1 MNQKDALE
9 FGTLRSYL
17 WPIHRHELRMFLPML
32 IMIFFVCFNYSI
44 LRSMKDS
51 VLITAPGGAEVL
63 PFIKLWVILPA
74 AILST
79 LIFTKLSNHYSQEKV
94 FYMVIS
100 FFISGYLLFAFVLY
114 PMREFLHPESL
125 AVSMTEIL
133 PKGFKGLIS
142 MLCYWT
148 YTGFYVLC
156 ELWSTLVLSV
166 LFWGFANE
174 VTKITVARRF
184 YSVFSIFSNISAII
198 AGQTANFL
206 STRGIY
212 NENLPFGSDSYEQ
225 TMMTMVV
232 VICSTSLIIMGV
244 FRWMNKNVLNHA
256 SFDEFHKTK
265 RELKAKGKLS
275 IRDSFTY
282 LSNSKYL
289 ICIAVIVVGY
299 NLSINL
305 AEILWKDRL
314 RTLYDKADDVNV
326 FLNNLTSTMGVIS
339 TIIAIFMARIIARF
353 GWTKTAGITPVIM
366 LIISIGFFG
375 FIIFEK
381 ELAPYAISFF
391 GMSSLALSVYF
402 GALQNCLS
410 KAMKYSVFDATKE
423 IAFIPLDHESKLKGK
438 AAIDGVG
445 SRIGKSGGSLL
456 YQGLILS
463 FGSILSSAPPVA
475 LIIIGSIGGWIYAVR
490 TLGKQFTEKV
500 RMQAGDLVAPE
511 APVSTTQSAPVSNT
525 L

>member
-1 MNQKDALE
+1 MRYNIYFKREFMTQTSDAVE

-51 VLITAPGGAEVL
+51 LIITAPGGAEVL

-79 LIFTKLSNHYSQEKV
+79 LVFTKLCNRYSQEKV
-94 FYMVIS
+94 FYIVIS
-100 FFISGYLLFAFVLY
+100 FFITGYLLFAFVLY
-114 PMREFLHPESL
+114 PMRELLHPVSL
-125 AVSMTEIL
+125 AVRMQEIL
-133 PKGFKGLIS
+133 PIGFKGLIS
-142 MLCYWT
+142 MCCNWT

-206 STRGIY
+206 ATQGVY
-212 NENLPFGSDSYEQ
+212 NTNLPFGSDSYEQ

-232 VICSTSLIIMGV
+232 VISSTSLIIMGV
-244 FRWMNKNVLNHA
+244 FRWMNKNVLNHS
-256 SFDEFHKTK
+256 SFDEFHKSK
-265 RELKAKGKLS
+265 LDFKSKGKLS
-275 IRDSFTY
+275 IKDSFSY

-314 RTLYDKADDVNV
+314 RTLFSKADDVNV
-326 FLNNLTSTMGVIS
+326 FLNNLTSVMGVVS

-353 GWTKTAGITPVIM
+353 GWTKTASITPIIM
-366 LIISIGFFG
+366 LIPKFPLRPPIN
-375 FIIFEK
+375 
-381 ELAPYAISFF
+381 
-391 GMSSLALSVYF
+391 SSDF
-402 GALQNCLS
+402 
-410 KAMKYSVFDATKE
+410 K
-423 IAFIPLDHESKLKGK
+423 
-438 AAIDGVG
+438 
-445 SRIGKSGGSLL
+445 
-456 YQGLILS
+456 
-463 FGSILSSAPPVA
+463 
-475 LIIIGSIGGWIYAVR
+475 
-490 TLGKQFTEKV
+490 
-500 RMQAGDLVAPE
+500 
-511 APVSTTQSAPVSNT
+511 
-525 L
+525 